1 MKIPIASFL
10 VTAVLY
16 VLQGLILGLSTSIPL
31 YLTSAGANWKHQGN
45 YNFVH
50 YPFSFKII
58 WAPLI
63 DVFYIRR
70 LGRRQTWL
78 LPIQLS
84 IGAGLII
91 LSFYIENLISNL
103 RIIPLTISIFMII
116 FFTATQDIC
125 VDGWALSLFASSN
138 VVWQSTSQTFG
149 QTFGRFLGSSFLLT
163 LESANFTN
171 RYIREPL
178 SLSTKSTGLFTLP
191 QFIRFWGIAF
201 LLVTTVV
208 AILFRERPSKPT
220 EERVQVKFLDTYL
233 AILKL
238 FKKRCMWELVFIL
251 LVHPFGY
258 AATYFM
264 TNIAL
269 VR

>member
-1 MKIPIASFL
+1 MKFPLSSFL
-10 VTAVLY
+10 VSLVLY
-16 VLQGLILGLSTSIPL
+16 ILQGLILGLSTSIPL
-31 YLTSAGANWKHQGN
+31 YLTTAGANWKHQGT

-50 YPFSFKII
+50 YPFSFKIL

-63 DVFYIRR
+63 DVFYFRR

-78 LPIQLS
+78 LPIQVS
-84 IGAGLII
+84 IGIGLIVM
-91 LSFYIENLISNL
+91 SFYIDTLISNL
-103 RIIPLTISIFMII
+103 QLIPLTIAVFFII
-116 FFTATQDIC
+116 FFTASQDIC
-125 VDGWALSLFASSN
+125 VDGWALSLFATSN
-138 VVWQSTSQTFG
+138 VVWQSTSQTVG

-171 RYIREPL
+171 RYIRKPL
-178 SLSTKSTGLFTLP
+178 SLRTRSTGLFTLA

-201 LLVTTVV
+201 LVVTVIV
-208 AILFRERPSKPT
+208 AILYRERASKT
-220 EERVQVKFLDTYL
+220 KDEKVQLKFIETYL
-233 AILKL
+233 AIIKV
-238 FKKRCMWELVFIL
+238 FKKRCMWELTFIL

-258 AATYFM
+258 AATYYL